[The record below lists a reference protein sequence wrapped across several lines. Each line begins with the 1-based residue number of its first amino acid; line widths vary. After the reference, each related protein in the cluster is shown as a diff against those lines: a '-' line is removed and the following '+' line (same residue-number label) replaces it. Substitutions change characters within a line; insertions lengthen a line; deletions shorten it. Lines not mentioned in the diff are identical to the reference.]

1 MRLRDALPR
10 WLKARIKLALDRMG
24 YRVVS
29 AQSVVAQPAAGSPG
43 VQPAQLTSI
52 MDEYLVLKTMSR
64 IRAKDVVEIEDL
76 YREFVFPDL
85 PKREGRQ
92 QMLTGLLGTTVSEA
106 IYIIHHL
113 HRALVVPGDI
123 CEFGVAQGAT
133 SRLLAHE
140 IPAGDRKLWLFDSF
154 EGLPAPS
161 EKDDLIDDIFG
172 LGSMDRYKGTMRCSE
187 TEVMDKLAEI
197 HFPPS
202 RIRLMKGW
210 IEDVLR
216 RNDLPTAVAFAYV
229 DFDFF
234 EPIKAA
240 LEFLDECLAV
250 GGTIIVDDYGYFS
263 SGVRLAVD
271 EFREKTS
278 GRYRFE
284 LPLACAGHFCILTRL
299 GR

>member
-1 MRLRDALPR
+1 
-10 WLKARIKLALDRMG
+10 MG

-29 AQSVVAQPAAGSPG
+29 ARAVGALPGEGSTEAQPAQFA
-43 VQPAQLTSI
+43 SI
-52 MDEYLVLKTMSR
+52 MDEYLALKTMSR
-64 IRAKDVVEIEDL
+64 IRARDVVEIEEL

-92 QMLTGLLGTTVSEA
+92 EMLTGLLGTTVSEA
-106 IYIIHHL
+106 IYIISCL
-113 HRALVVPGDI
+113 HRALNAPGDI

-133 SRLLAHE
+133 SRLLGYE
-140 IPAGDRKLWLFDSF
+140 ILTSDRKLWLFDSF

-187 TEVMDKLAEI
+187 TEVMDKLAKI

-202 RIRLMKGW
+202 RLKLMKGW
-210 IEDVLR
+210 VEDVLR
-216 RNDLPTAVAFAYV
+216 GPDFPTAVAFAYV

-240 LEFLDECLAV
+240 LEFLDRCTAV
-250 GGTIIVDDYGYFS
+250 GGIVVVDDYGYFS
-263 SGVRLAVD
+263 SGVQLAVD
-271 EFREKTS
+271 EFRKKTT
-278 GRYRFE
+278 GRYRFD
-284 LPLACAGHFCILTRL
+284 LPLACAGRFCILTKL
-299 GR
+299 EH